1 MNTQEGQLTTLVI
14 NAKSKPSND
23 LKSVIN
29 KYLYH
34 WPLFLLA
41 LTIALILATIY
52 LKFAKPTYEIRA
64 TILIKDNGKEQDTKR
79 DMTDQIGITAP
90 TNGVENEIEII
101 KSKNLI
107 GKVVNDL
114 QLWATYKKV
123 DGLSSI
129 DIYKDTPVK
138 LTLLSPADKLNN
150 KKIVLVVK
158 DAKTYL
164 FKTPGGEQQE
174 YQFGKHYT
182 SDFGTWKIEPTASI
196 AKYIGAEI
204 KIIFNDP
211 DNATLDYQKLI
222 DASLANKL
230 ATSVTLLIT
239 DKVPQRGKDILNDLI
254 TNYNLWSSNE
264 KNKEAKSTLEFLD
277 QRIASLTGELSAS
290 EKGIEGFKSSRG
302 LTDLSSDSKVRLENL
317 QANDANL
324 NDVNIKLNV
333 IEGIERYINANQN
346 TEKAPA
352 TLGIIDPALSNSI
365 EKLAQLQLQHDK
377 MAATLPLTNPDF
389 DPINNQIRTAKIA
402 IRENV
407 KNIKEA
413 LLTTK
418 RNLQTYN
425 AKFESSIK
433 SMPSEERQYIS
444 IKRQQLSKESLY
456 TFLLQK
462 REEVAV
468 KYASTLQNNRV
479 VDQSYANE
487 PASPAKAAYF
497 MALMCGFIVP
507 AGIIYGR
514 QKINNKITDVKDIT
528 GSLKVPVVSEIPFER
543 TSNILSVNDD
553 NITSVSEQLRGLRMK
568 LFYLHNEK
576 ETGRVTL
583 ITSSVPDEG
592 KSFVSVNLSTV
603 LAFSFKK
610 TIVLELDLRKPK
622 ISESFNLPREHKGIT
637 DYLNG
642 NATLTEIIR
651 PSGTVKNLDVI
662 SCGSLVSNPSELL
675 EKKELKNLIDLLR
688 AEYDDIIID
697 SPPVHLVPDATVL
710 SRIADITL
718 YIIRQGVTEK
728 TELDHI
734 NELVALR
741 QLQQVSIV
749 FNGIDRMKY
758 GYGYRF
764 DNNYYS
770 KAKKSNRSSIFSDF
784 KNRF

>member
-1 MNTQEGQLTTLVI
+1 MSTQEAQLTTLVI
-14 NAKSKPSND
+14 NARSKPSND
-23 LKSVIN
+23 LKSVLN

-34 WPLFLLA
+34 WPLFLFILI
-41 LTIALILATIY
+41 IAVLLATVYI
-52 LKFAKPTYEIRA
+52 KFAKPTYEIKA
-64 TILIKDNGKEQDTKR
+64 TILIKDNGKEQDAKQ
-79 DMTDQIGITAP
+79 DLTDQIGITTP
-90 TNGVENEIEII
+90 NNGVENEMEII

-107 GKVVNDL
+107 GQVVTDL

-123 DGLSSI
+123 EGLFSI
-129 DIYKDTPVK
+129 DVYNEKPVN
-138 LTLLSPADKLNN
+138 LELLNPNGRLSN
-150 KKIVLVVK
+150 KQIEIVVK
-158 DAKTYL
+158 DAKTFF
-164 FKTPGGEQQE
+164 FKSPDGQQQE
-174 YQFGKHYT
+174 YQFGKQYT
-182 SDFGTWKIEPTASI
+182 SDFGTWKIEPTATVNQFKGS
-196 AKYIGAEI
+196 EI
-204 KIIFNDP
+204 KIILNDP
-211 DNATLDYQKLI
+211 DKATLDYQKLI

-230 ATSVTLLIT
+230 ATSVNLTIT

-254 TNYNLWSSNE
+254 RNYNLWSSNE
-264 KNKEAKSTLEFLD
+264 KNKEAKSTLQFLD
-277 QRIASLTGELSAS
+277 ERIASLTGELSES

-333 IEGIERYINANQN
+333 IDGIERYINANQN

-352 TLGIIDPALSNSI
+352 TLGIVDPALSNSI

-418 RNLQTYN
+418 RNLQSYN
-425 AKFESSIK
+425 NKFESSVK

-444 IKRQQLSKESLY
+444 IKRQQMSKESLY

-487 PASPAKAAYF
+487 PKSPVIPAYF
-497 MALMCGFIVP
+497 MALLCGLCLP

-514 QKINNKITDVKDIT
+514 QRVNNKITDVKEITDIV
-528 GSLKVPVVSEIPFER
+528 KIPVIAEIPFER
-543 TSNILSVNDD
+543 TLNSLSINDED
-553 NITSVSEQLRGLRMK
+553 VSAVSEQIRGLRMR
-568 LFYLHNEK
+568 LFYLHNER

-583 ITSSVPDEG
+583 ITSSVPNEG
-592 KSFVSVNLSTV
+592 KSFVSVNLSSA
-603 LAFSFKK
+603 LAFSFRK
-610 TIVLELDLRKPK
+610 TIILELDLRKPQ
-622 ISESFNLPREHKGIT
+622 ISQSFNLSKEHKGIT
-637 DYLNG
+637 DFLNG
-642 NATLTEIIR
+642 KASVAEIIR
-651 PSGTVKNLDVI
+651 PSGTVENLRVI
-662 SCGSLVSNPSELL
+662 SCGSLVNNPSELL
-675 EKKELKNLIDLLR
+675 EKKELKDLISLLR
-688 AEYDDIIID
+688 EEYDDIIID

-710 SRIADITL
+710 SRIADVTL
-718 YIIRQGVTEK
+718 YVIRQGVTEK
-728 TELDHI
+728 AELSYI
-734 NELVALR
+734 NEMVALR
-741 QLQQVSIV
+741 QLQHVNIV
-749 FNGIDRMKY
+749 FNGIDRLKY

-764 DNNYYS
+764 DNNYYN
-770 KAKKSNRSSIFSDF
+770 KAKKGKATSIFSDF